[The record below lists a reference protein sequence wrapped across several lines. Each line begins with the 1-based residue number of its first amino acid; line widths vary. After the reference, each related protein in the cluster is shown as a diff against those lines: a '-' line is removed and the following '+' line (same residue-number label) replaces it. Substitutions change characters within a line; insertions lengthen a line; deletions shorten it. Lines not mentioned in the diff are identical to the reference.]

1 MKQYKITTDN
11 IPQDSPEDAYLS
23 PNDPI
28 HELKIIQYL
37 AGLGAQARL
46 TEYKQQQINNGSNIS
61 VTANEKAELMKKHN
75 IKPGTPEWFQ
85 LWFSLPYLTGEK
97 PVGNKNANK

>member
-11 IPQDSPEDAYLS
+11 ISKDSLDDCMLD
-23 PNDPI
+23 PNDPANEI
-28 HELKIIQYL
+28 KRMQYL
-37 AGLGAQARL
+37 GGLG
-46 TEYKQQQINNGSNIS
+46 YKPYIPEGSNIS
-61 VTANEKAELMKKHN
+61 ETGMENQHLEKKHN

-97 PVGNKNANK
+97 KVEK

>member
-11 IPQDSPEDAYLS
+11 IPQDSPDDAYLS
-23 PNDPI
+23 PSDPI
-28 HELKIIQYL
+28 HELKQIQYL

-46 TEYKQQQINNGSNIS
+46 SEYKQQQINTEGSNIS
-61 VTANEKAELMKKHN
+61 KTAHEKAELMRKNN

-97 PVGNKNANK
+97 PVGK